1 MDPYKVLNIPKNFTL
16 EQLREQYKKMAL
28 QVHPDKGGSAELFD
42 LVTSCYKKLLR
53 HQERKI
59 EKDFMELKKEFKQFD
74 LENKTNTGVHAE
86 LAEMLRSQGQAA
98 QQAESPSA
106 SRSQPDPRSR
116 SGGASSSYGS
126 HGSQGNGYG
135 QSQGNGYGYSQSQG
149 PDIRSRPAPSSSVD
163 PTDVFNRVF
172 EENRMDDAYA
182 AGYGSMMTQSSPA
195 REDINIPNT
204 MRSFKINKFNKS
216 FENQPVSAENQTA
229 VTVYK
234 QPEPTL
240 MAKKIAFSELGVAT
254 INDFSGANE
263 SRRHLNY
270 TDYLKAHTTTRLID
284 PRTVKERQQYKTVG
298 ELEAHRGNTNMT
310 DEELQDYAAYQDALK
325 ESEIKRVNTLQK
337 QDRAYEQH
345 YERVNQRMLEQMR
358 R

>member
-28 QVHPDKGGSAELFD
+28 QVHPDKGGSAELFEI
-42 LVTSCYKKLLR
+42 VTSCYKKLLR

-74 LENKTNTGVHAE
+74 LENKNNTGVHAE
-86 LAEMLRSQGQAA
+86 LAEMLRGQGQA
-98 QQAESPSA
+98 QAEASPQHRQQPRSSQA
-106 SRSQPDPRSR
+106 QVRFQSSGHEPRSSRPSGPDPR
-116 SGGASSSYGS
+116 A
-126 HGSQGNGYG
+126 
-135 QSQGNGYGYSQSQG
+135 
-149 PDIRSRPAPSSSVD
+149 RPAPSSSVD
-163 PTDVFNRVF
+163 PSDVFNRVF

-182 AGYGSMMTQSSPA
+182 AGYGSVMAQSSPA

-216 FENQPVSAENQTA
+216 FESQPVSAENQTA

-263 SRRHLNY
+263 SNRHLNY
-270 TDYLKAHTTTRLID
+270 TDYLKAHTTTRLVD
-284 PRTVKERQQYKTVG
+284 PKTVKARQTYKTVG

-310 DEELQDYAAYQDALK
+310 EEELQDYAAYQDALK
-325 ESEIKRVNTLQK
+325 EAEVKRVNTLQQ

-345 YERVNQRMLEQMR
+345 YGRVNQRMLEQMR